1 MDKKTSTEQHA
12 CLVNRRDFIKL
23 SSSAVALL
31 ANGTL
36 TKNVLAAPQSRKSKP
51 KNILFKLS

>member
-1 MDKKTSTEQHA
+1 MSKHTAEEQSG

-31 ANGTL
+31 ANAAL
-36 TKNVLAAPQSRKSKP
+36 T
-51 KNILFKLS
+51 